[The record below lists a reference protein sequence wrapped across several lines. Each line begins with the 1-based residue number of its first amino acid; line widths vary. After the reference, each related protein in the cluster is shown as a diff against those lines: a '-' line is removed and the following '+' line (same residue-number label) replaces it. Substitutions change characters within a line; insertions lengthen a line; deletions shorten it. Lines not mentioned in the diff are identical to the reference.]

1 MLIGDLDLEVEI
13 IHQLA
18 TDVMHHEVSIL
29 TASDSCG
36 ELDAMLALALGAR
49 KYDMTLPSMT
59 DTPVLSISEGRHL
72 LHELAVPSFIPNDC
86 VLDSA
91 SNGIDDM
98 AATMIITGPNHSGKS
113 VFIKQVA
120 IIVYLAH
127 IRSYVP
133 ARRATVGLT
142 DKILARVATRETVS
156 SNESAFAI
164 DLRQMAHALR
174 CSTPQSLVL
183 VDEFGKGTS
192 ADDGAGLMA
201 AVLDHLSSLGT
212 ERPRALVA
220 THFHEVLT
228 NGYVSECDGLK
239 FYHMKVQKNSTPDSA
254 DEQIIYLFKLCR
266 GLNTS
271 SFGAQCAAMNGV
283 PDSIVHRAE
292 TLSRLLC
299 GNLGISEACMGL
311 GTSPDTELA
320 TAESIARRFIEK
332 TFSSGV
338 GAQSSPPS
346 EVYHD
351 LLNLLSLGGD

>member
-1 MLIGDLDLEVEI
+1 MLVLDLEVEI

-18 TDVMHHEVSIL
+18 TDIMQHELSIL

-49 KYDMTLPSMT
+49 KYDMTAPSMT
-59 DTPVLSISEGRHL
+59 TAPVLSIIEGRHL
-72 LHELAVPSFIPNDC
+72 LQELAVPSFIPNDC

-91 SNGIDDM
+91 SNGAGDTT
-98 AATMIITGPNHSGKS
+98 ATMIITGPNHSGKS

-133 ARRATVGLT
+133 ARRATIGLT

-164 DLRQMAHALR
+164 DLRQMTHAIR
-174 CSTPQSLVL
+174 CSTLQSLVL

-192 ADDGAGLMA
+192 VDDGVGLMA
-201 AVLDHLSSLGT
+201 AVLYHLSSLGT

-239 FYHMKVQKNSTPDSA
+239 FYHMKVQENPTPDRV

-292 TLSRLLC
+292 TLSRLRC
-299 GNLGISEACMGL
+299 EGVGITGAYTGI

-320 TAESIARRFIEK
+320 MAERIARRFIEH
-332 TFSSGV
+332 TFTSGV
-338 GAQSSPPS
+338 GDRSPTPS

-351 LLNLLSLGGD
+351 LLRLLSPGDD

>member
-1 MLIGDLDLEVEI
+1 MVELDLEVEI

-18 TDVMHHEVSIL
+18 TDVMQHEVSIL
-29 TASDSCG
+29 TASDSCS

-49 KYDMTLPSMT
+49 KYDMTVPSMT
-59 DTPVLSISEGRHL
+59 NAPVLSISEGRHL
-72 LHELAVPSFIPNDC
+72 LQELNVPSFIPNDC
-86 VLDSA
+86 VLYSA
-91 SNGIDDM
+91 SNGVGDTT
-98 AATMIITGPNHSGKS
+98 ATMVITGPNHSGKS

-133 ARRATVGLT
+133 AKRATIGLT

-164 DLRQMAHALR
+164 DLRQMAHAIQ
-174 CSTPQSLVL
+174 CSTPHSLVL

-192 ADDGAGLMA
+192 VDDGAGLMA

-239 FYHMKVQKNSTPDSA
+239 FYHMKVQKNPTPGRT

-292 TLSRLLC
+292 ALSRLLYDS
-299 GNLGISEACMGL
+299 LGIPEACTGL

-320 TAESIARRFIEK
+320 TAERIARRFIGQ
-332 TFSSGV
+332 TFTIGV
-338 GAQSSPPS
+338 DERSSPPS

-351 LLNLLSLGGD
+351 LLHLLSLGGE